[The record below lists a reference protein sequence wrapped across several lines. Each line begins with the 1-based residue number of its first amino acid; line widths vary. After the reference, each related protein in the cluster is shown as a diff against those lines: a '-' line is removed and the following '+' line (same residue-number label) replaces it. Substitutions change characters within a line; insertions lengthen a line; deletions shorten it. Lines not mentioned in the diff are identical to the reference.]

1 MSGPAIV
8 CHGGAGHTAKDQPG
22 VDLAVEAG
30 WQILSAGGGALE
42 AALAAIVV
50 MEDDPVLNAGTGGR
64 MRADGS
70 VQLDAAV
77 ATSDGRF
84 GAVACLEETPNPIHV
99 AAALLDDQVN
109 LLAGRGAREFADS
122 LGVPRDVVSGSSLP
136 TGNDTVGAVVRDS
149 SGLIVVASSTGGC
162 TGRPA
167 GRVGDTPLP
176 GAGLWCNENIGVA
189 ATGIGEAIT
198 LKMSCVRIA
207 DARTRGREG
216 LGEVG
221 VSSPSGLGEVGVSSP
236 SGFGEVGVSSPSGL
250 SEVTGVDSL
259 QAALEWGVAQFD
271 PSIEVGF
278 IGLEDSGSGHGFA
291 NTGMPWASRD

>member
-30 WQILSAGGGALE
+30 WQVLSAGGGALE
-42 AALAAIVV
+42 AALAAVV
-50 MEDDPVLNAGTGGR
+50 IMENDPVLNAGTGGR
-64 MRADGS
+64 FRADGS

-84 GAVACLEETPNPIHV
+84 GAVACLEETLNPIHV

-109 LLAGRGAREFADS
+109 LLVGRGAREFADA
-122 LGVPRDVVSGSSLP
+122 LGVSRVAVVGSPLP
-136 TGNDTVGAVVRDS
+136 TGNDTVGAITRDD

-167 GRVGDTPLP
+167 GRIGDTPLP
-176 GAGLWCNENIGVA
+176 GAGLWCDENIGVA

-198 LKMSCVRIA
+198 LKMSCVRIV
-207 DARTRGREG
+207 DVRTRGREG
-216 LGEVG
+216 AGVAG
-221 VSSPSGLGEVGVSSP
+221 VSG
-236 SGFGEVGVSSPSGL
+236 
-250 SEVTGVDSL
+250 VTGVDSL
-259 QAALEWGVAQFD
+259 QAALEWGVGQFD

-278 IGLEDSGSGHGFA
+278 IGLESEGSGFGFA
-291 NTGMPWASRD
+291 NTGMPWATKS